1 MWIRYAIDWDR
12 DVLFRLSEF
21 GASMAV
27 VYIGLF
33 LLLSERHDPRRINL
47 LLFAIGGAILLVS
60 AVGLDYMMGKSTSY
74 NVICC
79 ATSCFA
85 SAAPAYNLVS

>member
-1 MWIRYAIDWDR
+1 MRYAIDWGR
-12 DVLFRLSEF
+12 VVLYRLSTV
-21 GASMAV
+21 GACIAA
-27 VYIGLF
+27 VYICLF
-33 LLLSERHDPRRINL
+33 VLKSERHDPRRINL